1 MLSLKKCFKKII
13 ATNLIF
19 LACIPNI
26 FAAQNGNQS
35 TTGLVQRIYLSG
47 DNYFIRLQ
55 GPDTCAKST
64 NGYNEYYSFSASTP
78 LAKSY
83 YALVLSAAISNK
95 PITIRV
101 KTDCATDG
109 QKEILYIFQDFN

>member
-1 MLSLKKCFKKII
+1 MQRLKKII
-13 ATNLIF
+13 LINLLI
-19 LACIPNI
+19 LTSISNV
-26 FAAQNGNQS
+26 FAAQNTNQDAI
-35 TTGLVQRIYLSG
+35 GLVQRIYLFG

-55 GPDTCAKST
+55 GPDTCAK
-64 NGYNEYYSFSASTP
+64 NAKNEYYTFSATNP